1 VSRRPL
7 PNSPFNVPVVPRP
20 VKEFVVS
27 DRVTHDTYGMG
38 TVTTVEEGI
47 AVHVDFGA
55 QQIRVLAPYG
65 KLTKL

>member
-7 PNSPFNVPVVPRP
+7 ASSPFNVPSTPRP
-20 VKEFVVS
+20 VKEFAVD

-38 TVTTVEEGI
+38 TVIRVEEGV
-47 AVHVDFGA
+47 AVSVDFGA
-55 QQIRVLAPYG
+55 QQVRVLAPFG